1 MIEGVLTLA
10 ERPVRSI
17 MTPSTEV
24 VWLDLDGDQ
33 QTLRSRVLET
43 SHTAYPVC
51 RGALDNLVGVALS
64 RDLVRD
70 LMETG
75 GIDLATVEQKP
86 LVVPDSTSVLQVIE
100 QIRHSAV
107 QIAIVID
114 EFGAIEGVV
123 TPTDILEAIVGELP
137 DQHEEALDPRDQPD
151 GSWLVDAA
159 VDIRRLSQML
169 GVDLVDEE
177 DRFATLAG
185 YLLERI
191 GRLPQPGE
199 RIDVDGLSFEVLSV
213 GARRIEQV
221 RITRAADG
229 VKAEDASAVA
239 ASA

>member
-1 MIEGVLTLA
+1 M
-10 ERPVRSI
+10 
-17 MTPSTEV
+17 
-24 VWLDLDGDQ
+24 
-33 QTLRSRVLET
+33 
-43 SHTAYPVC
+43 
-51 RGALDNLVGVALS
+51 
-64 RDLVRD
+64 
-70 LMETG
+70 
-75 GIDLATVEQKP
+75 
-86 LVVPDSTSVLQVIE
+86 LQVIE

-159 VDIRRLSQML
+159 VDIRRLSQVL